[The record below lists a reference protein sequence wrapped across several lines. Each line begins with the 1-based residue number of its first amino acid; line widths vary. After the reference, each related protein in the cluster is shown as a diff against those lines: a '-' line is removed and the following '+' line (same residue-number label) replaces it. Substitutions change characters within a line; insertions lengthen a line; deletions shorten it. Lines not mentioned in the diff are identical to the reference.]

1 MDKTSTTLQS
11 QNHRSALMLL
21 GVLFFVFGFFS
32 WINAVLIPYFK
43 LICSLNA
50 SQSML
55 VAFAFYI
62 SYVVMAL
69 PSSWVLRKTGL
80 KNGMTVGLVVMALG
94 ALLFIPAAMQRAY
107 PLFLVALFVQ
117 ASGLTLLQTAS
128 NPYITILGPI
138 NRAAQRISIMGIC
151 NKMAGAV
158 APLILIGVLTKS
170 DDEVDKINLQLPSM
184 SPADQALLFD
194 ELSARLILPYA
205 VMALFLFGLGIMVRY
220 SNLPDLEETEPEGV
234 GNAPKNSIFQYPHLL
249 LGALTI
255 FCSVSVEV
263 LAVDSI
269 IGYGQYQGLLFEE
282 ARYFATYTMLFMITS
297 YLIGIVVIPK
307 YIQQRRLLQGTAVM
321 GIVLSVAVLL
331 TPGQSSVWAVA
342 LLGLFNALLWPSVW
356 PLALDGLGRFTKQGS
371 ALLIMGVVGGA
382 LTPLLYGFLADHF
395 NEQQAYGILIPLYA
409 FIFFYA
415 TSGYS
420 FGKISTKKTT

>member
-1 MDKTSTTLQS
+1 
-11 QNHRSALMLL
+11 
-21 GVLFFVFGFFS
+21 
-32 WINAVLIPYFK
+32 
-43 LICSLNA
+43 
-50 SQSML
+50 
-55 VAFAFYI
+55 
-62 SYVVMAL
+62 
-69 PSSWVLRKTGL
+69 
-80 KNGMTVGLVVMALG
+80 MTVGLVVMALG

-151 NKMAGAV
+151 NKVAGAV

-184 SPADQALLFD
+184 PLADQALLFD

-220 SNLPDLEETEPEGV
+220 SNLPELEETEPEGEE
-234 GNAPKNSIFQYPHLL
+234 NTPKSSIFQYPHLL

-297 YLIGIVVIPK
+297 YLVGIVVIPK

-321 GIVLSVAVLL
+321 GIVFSVAVLL

-342 LLGLFNALLWPSVW
+342 SLGLFNALLWPSVW